1 MRRTSRPRTVLLTG
15 AASGI
20 GRACALELARR
31 GDRLGLVDRD
41 PDGLESAA
49 REARALGATV
59 TTFVVDLG
67 NPAELDELAHAAPAA
82 LGPIDILY
90 NNAGVAVV
98 KPLDRTH
105 DDDWRW
111 VFDVNVWAPI
121 RLTRA
126 LVPAMVER
134 GRGQIVMTA
143 SLAGLVGAPGMVAYS
158 TTKFALVGFSEALRA
173 ELAPFGI
180 DITVICPGYIKTGLH
195 GATRYDNETFE
206 RLVDAPPDWY
216 GVPLDRAARAI
227 VRAIDHRDPQLVLGI
242 ERLGWYLKRFAPA
255 VSFAV
260 SSLAARRLGLVATP
274 APKRPLPAWT
284 PRWAARGMSWLAP
297 DGGSR

>member
-1 MRRTSRPRTVLLTG
+1 MTRTVLLTG

-41 PDGLESAA
+41 REGLEATA

-59 TTFVVDLG
+59 TTFVVDLA
-67 NPAELDELAHAAPAA
+67 NPGELDRLAADAPEA
-82 LGPIDILY
+82 LGPIDVLF
-90 NNAGVAVV
+90 NNAGVAVI
-98 KPLDRTH
+98 KPLDATS

-126 LVPAMVER
+126 LVPAMTAR

-158 TTKFALVGFSEALRA
+158 TTKFALVGFSESLRA
-173 ELAPFGI
+173 ELAPHGI
-180 DITVICPGYIKTGLH
+180 GITVICPGYIKTGLH
-195 GATRYDNETFE
+195 RATRYDNPSFE
-206 RLVDAPPDWY
+206 ALVDAPPDWY
-216 GVPLDRAARAI
+216 GVPLDRAARSI
-227 VRAIDHRDPQLVLGI
+227 VRAIDRRDSQLVLGV
-242 ERLGWYLKRFAPA
+242 ERVGWYLKRLAPA

-260 SSLAARRLGLVATP
+260 SSFAARRLGLVTG
-274 APKRPLPAWT
+274 R
-284 PRWAARGMSWLAP
+284 
-297 DGGSR
+297 GSR